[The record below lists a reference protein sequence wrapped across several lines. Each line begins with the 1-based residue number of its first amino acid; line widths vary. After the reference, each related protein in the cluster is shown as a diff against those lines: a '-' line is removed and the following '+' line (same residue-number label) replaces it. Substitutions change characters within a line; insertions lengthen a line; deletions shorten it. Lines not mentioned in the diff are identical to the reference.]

1 MDRCMIILL
10 GYNPWNIFNVQI
22 THWFLEQTWFS
33 FWCQRRDPKT
43 GKIVVRSTC
52 TYGGLRRDV
61 FGLVWFISICLPW
74 KTIIDFLFYSSTLL
88 DHNSCLGQ
96 TFSLFLC
103 DAFPLYRFTLPSLN
117 AVNKQSERPTTIRIA
132 QQFMDH
138 LNLKFTNR
146 GLPKSLFTKKIH
158 FKSCFSNKR
167 EDKWWTGLRGLDHLK
182 PLSP

>member
-1 MDRCMIILL
+1 MIMQL

-43 GKIVVRSTC
+43 GKAVVRSTC
-52 TYGGLRRDV
+52 TYGGLCRAV
-61 FGLVWFISICLPW
+61 FGLVWFISISLPW
-74 KTIIDFLFYSSTLL
+74 KTIIEFLFYSSMLL

-103 DAFPLYRFTLPSLN
+103 DAFSLYRFTLPSLN
-117 AVNKQSERPTTIRIA
+117 AHSPQAVRKAWWEKPYLYSVYQKQNYCTKTTIKIA

-138 LNLKFTNR
+138 LNLKFTNK
-146 GLPKSLFTKKIH
+146 GLPKSLTFTKENS
-158 FKSCFSNKR
+158 F
-167 EDKWWTGLRGLDHLK
+167 
-182 PLSP
+182 